1 MKKKSRIIS
10 IMLVLFMMISL
21 CTSVFA
27 KTTGVSSP
35 SSLTGKAVQGTTSI
49 TNIGNQL
56 VTILTTVGVVVSVIV
71 LIVLGIKYMMGSAEE
86 KAEYKKTMMPYI
98 IGAAL
103 IFAASAI
110 AGGLYSFMINL
121 NTGE

>member
-71 LIVLGIKYMMGSAEE
+71 LIVLGIKYMMGSAE
-86 KAEYKKTMMPYI
+86 
-98 IGAAL
+98 
-103 IFAASAI
+103 
-110 AGGLYSFMINL
+110 
-121 NTGE
+121 